1 MNMGEREQVDHI
13 GRRELAY
20 EQQNQLAYPF
30 ERERVRELRC
40 RTAGSSILEKN
51 TYMNLGREQLALP
64 G

>member
-40 RTAGSSILEKN
+40 RTAGSSILEK
-51 TYMNLGREQLALP
+51 TRI
-64 G
+64 